1 MKNNFNSQKIHLTFI
16 SIISL
21 NYLIPL
27 ILFGDVTLF
36 YHDTLD
42 SEIVFNTIIANSFK
56 DNFESMKLFLNEEIR
71 IEYLRRAYQ
80 PFNFFYY
87 IFSPKI
93 AYLTVDI
100 LVKLTAYFSFFTLA
114 KKLNPNVFTCAL
126 VAAIFSSLNERTVEG
141 FGFAFMPYIIY
152 LISFKKEINFK
163 HIFFIVLF
171 GINTDIVKC
180 LTCIP
185 ILVIITYILNS
196 KKEKIFLKHSLQ
208 VISIFVFS
216 IIISNFNLIYGQLK
230 FGEIQRTVFFH
241 EYFPFFKNLIMY
253 FFELFHVPTWDWTFF
268 RWLPVIVLNI
278 SIFMLT
284 FMKKEKKSIQL
295 IFLII
300 LINLVPF
307 IFRTEI
313 VSYFRNS
320 IDGIFKTF
328 QFQYITSII
337 FLIFSV
343 TLIRILNYYKV
354 TIIFKILIV
363 ILIFFQIN
371 SSVVPSYKKFFTKNE
386 NYRNIYTF
394 NGYYMFNDYKK
405 IKSIVLNEKTM
416 TVGYDPM
423 IAVMNK
429 IYAIDGYHN
438 IYPLDYKFKFRKIIE
453 KELEN
458 NNDLKKYYDNWGNR
472 LYAFV
477 SDEKNINLNFLEAKY
492 LGAKYVISKF
502 KIENLNLKL
511 IDDEF
516 ENRIYLYKLI

>member
-56 DNFESMKLFLNEEIR
+56 DSFESMKLFLNEEIR

-100 LVKLTAYFSFFTLA
+100 LVKLTAYFSFFALA
-114 KKLNPNVFTCAL
+114 KKLNPNIFTCAL

-163 HIFFIVLF
+163 HIFLIVLF

-185 ILVIITYILNS
+185 ILVITTYILNS

-208 VISIFVFS
+208 VISIFVFF
-216 IIISNFNLIYGQLK
+216 IVISNFNLIYGQLK
-230 FGEIQRTVFFH
+230 FGEIQRTDFFY
-241 EYFPFFKNLIMY
+241 EYSPFVKNLVIY
-253 FFELFHVPTWDWTFF
+253 FIELFNVPTWDWTLF
-268 RWLPVIVLNI
+268 RFLPVVVLYT

-284 FMKKEKKSIQL
+284 FLKKEKISIQL

-313 VSYFRNS
+313 VSDFRNS

-328 QFQYITSII
+328 QFEYVISII

-343 TLIRILNYYKV
+343 ILIRILNYYKV
-354 TIIFKILIV
+354 TIIFKILIA
-363 ILIFFQIN
+363 ILLFFQIN
-371 SSVVPSYKKFFTKNE
+371 SSVVPSYKKFFTENE

-429 IYAIDGYHN
+429 IYSIDGYHN

-458 NNDLKKYYDNWGNR
+458 NNELKRYYDNWGNR

-477 SDEKNINLNFLEAKY
+477 SDERKININFLEAKN

-502 KIENLNLKL
+502 KIKDLNLKL
-511 IDDEF
+511 INDEF
-516 ENRIYLYKLI
+516 ENRIYLYELI

>member
-1 MKNNFNSQKIHLTFI
+1 MKNNFNTQISHFIFI

-21 NYLIPL
+21 NYIIPL
-27 ILFGDVTLF
+27 ILFGKVTLF

-42 SEIVFNTIIANSFK
+42 SEIVFNSVIANSFK

-71 IEYLRRAYQ
+71 IEYLRRAFQ

-87 IFSPKI
+87 IFSPEI
-93 AYLTVDI
+93 AYLIVDI
-100 LVKLTAYFSFFTLA
+100 LVKLTAYFSFFALA

-126 VAAIFSSLNERTVEG
+126 IAAIFSSLNERTVEG

-163 HIFFIVLF
+163 HVFLIILF

-185 ILVIITYILNS
+185 ILFLITYVLNT

-208 VISIFVFS
+208 LISVFVLS
-216 IIISNFNLIYGQLK
+216 IIVSNFNLIYGQIK
-230 FGEIQRTVFFH
+230 FGEIQRTDFFF
-241 EYFPFFKNLIMY
+241 EYSPFFKNLIIY
-253 FFELFHVPTWDWTFF
+253 FLELFNVPRWDWTFF
-268 RWLPVIVLNI
+268 RFLPVLVLYI
-278 SIFMLT
+278 AVFSLAFL
-284 FMKKEKKSIQL
+284 KKEKISIRL

-300 LINLVPF
+300 LTNLVPF
-307 IFRTEI
+307 ILRTEV
-313 VSYFRNS
+313 VSDLRNS
-320 IDGIFKTF
+320 IEGIFKTF

-343 TLIRILNYYKV
+343 ILIRILNYYKN
-354 TIIFKILIV
+354 TIIYKILIT
-363 ILIFFQIN
+363 ILVFFQIN
-371 SSVVPSYKKFFTKNE
+371 SSAVPSYKKFLTKNE
-386 NYRNIYTF
+386 DYRNIYTF

-405 IKSIVLNEKTM
+405 IKSIVLNKKVM
-416 TVGYDPM
+416 TIGYDPM

-429 IYAIDGYHN
+429 IYTIDGYHN
-438 IYPLDYKFKFRKIIE
+438 IYPLDYKFKFRKVIE

-458 NNDLKKYYDNWGNR
+458 NNELKKYYDNWGNR

-477 SDEKNINLNFLEAKY
+477 SDEKKINLNFLEAKN
-492 LGAKYVISKF
+492 LGAEYVISKF

-511 IDDEF
+511 INDEF
-516 ENRIYLYKLI
+516 ENRIYLYELI